1 MRIFNTL
8 KNLFNK
14 QLNKQPENNDTPLPE
29 KQEELETFNTPLPE
43 DYIDLSF
50 EYIEGNNISDLT
62 DDEYAQKKNEFV
74 KALIQPLKD
83 DICSFDIKRSEKA
96 INNFIYLTNFNVNP
110 ESFDKL
116 EYFDRLKYHVSTVPA
131 FSKVYDCI
139 ELYQNYY
146 ELTSADNPNFNT
158 KSIVEFTN
166 KIDKASP
173 HLSNNNLANM
183 YYYTAQLYDNFL
195 FTIKQKD
202 SNFGNLEQISNKQND
217 YLIKTLL
224 LTDDP
229 QRIEFIKESLTP
241 STKTTILVRQACA
254 RALQNAANKPPFDNF
269 TAYKILGDTYDK
281 AIGSFTGYKI
291 THFQIIEQVNANAA
305 IYFYE
310 QALYNKV
317 CACNQVEATTIKE
330 KITSLEKIIS
340 SHNPANKQKI
350 SEKTNDE
357 IKTYFPQTP
366 QNKSR

>member
-1 MRIFNTL
+1 MKIFDTL
-8 KNLFNK
+8 KKFFNK
-14 QLNKQPENNDTPLPE
+14 QTKNDDTPLPE

-43 DYIDLSF
+43 DYIDLIF
-50 EYIEGNNISDLT
+50 EEFIKNNNISDLP
-62 DDEYAQKKNEFV
+62 DDKYPEIKNSFIR
-74 KALIQPLKD
+74 ARIQPLKD
-83 DICSFDIKRSEKA
+83 DICSFDINRSEKA
-96 INNFIYLTNFNVNP
+96 IGNFIELTGFNVDP
-110 ESFDKL
+110 EAFDKL
-116 EYFDRLKYHVSTVPA
+116 EYFDMLKYHVSNVPA

-146 ELTSADNPNFNT
+146 ELTSVGNQNFNT

-183 YYYTAQLYDNFL
+183 YYYAAQLYDNFL

-202 SNFGNLEQISNKQND
+202 SQFGNLEQISNKQND
-217 YLIKTLL
+217 YLIKTLH

-241 STKTTILVRQACA
+241 STKTTTLVRQACA
-254 RALQNAANKPPFDNF
+254 RALQNAANKSHFDNF

-291 THFQIIEQVNANAA
+291 TPYQIIEQVNANAA

-340 SHNPANKQKI
+340 SHNPANKQII
-350 SEKTNDE
+350 SEKTNAE
-357 IKTYFPQTP
+357 ITTYFPQTP